1 LAEVAETRRRTLA
14 RKQALVDGI
23 REKLESSQAVILVDY
38 CGLTAE
44 QMANL
49 RRQLRE
55 KGSELR
61 VVKNTLALR
70 AAQGT
75 SLAQALDLDD
85 SYYHE
90 LRQSYQD
97 KRDLMVKE
105 LRKLG
110 YILQVPRGTYY
121 IAADISALSD
131 DDDLAY
137 CRALP
142 QKKGVAAIPISA
154 FYQNPQEHR
163 GVIRIAFCKNHD
175 TLLQACERLAQD

>member
-1 LAEVAETRRRTLA
+1 MAEVAETRRRTLA

-75 SLAQALDLDD
+75 SLAQALDLFKGPTAFV
-85 SYYHE
+85 YG
-90 LRQSYQD
+90 YQD
-97 KRDLMVKE
+97 PVETAKVLVKFAKEVEQLE
-105 LRKLG
+105 LKGGLIEG
-110 YILQVPRGTYY
+110 KVFGPE
-121 IAADISALSD
+121 DVDALSKLPSRD
-131 DDDLAY
+131 VLLA
-137 CRALP
+137 
-142 QKKGVAAIPISA
+142 
-154 FYQNPQEHR
+154 
-163 GVIRIAFCKNHD
+163 
-175 TLLQACERLAQD
+175 TLLATFNAPITGLVNVLAANLRGLVTVLNAIKDKKEKEA